1 MFFVQIGW
9 NEALS
14 KAILSALLNAE
25 KLDVGPN
32 LTSFKDEKSIVDFQS
47 EFFHGFSQEM
57 RFLVSILLISSFC
70 VKKESRNLRS
80 SLLALTHR

>member
-1 MFFVQIGW
+1 MFFDVQIGW

-32 LTSFKDEKSIVDFQS
+32 LTSFKDEKSIVDFRS

-57 RFLVSILLISSFC
+57 RFLVSIL
-70 VKKESRNLRS
+70 
-80 SLLALTHR
+80 